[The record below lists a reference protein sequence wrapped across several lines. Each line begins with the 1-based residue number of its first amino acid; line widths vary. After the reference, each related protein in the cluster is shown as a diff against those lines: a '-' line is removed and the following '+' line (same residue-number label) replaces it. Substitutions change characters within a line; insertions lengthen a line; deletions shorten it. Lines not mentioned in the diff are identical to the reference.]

1 LDKLIEEI
9 IKINPAFKYLR
20 LNTLTY
26 FAVSGHCKIEFLYP
40 DEEPF
45 LTNAKKSF
53 AQIRKIAR
61 QLTGIETYCEFHK
74 ANASIENVLLSVQTL
89 VKSELNINNF
99 LLKNIEIQNGK
110 PKKVIV
116 NIEELYYDYAL
127 TKQLD
132 KLLEEKLS
140 DTYCA
145 DFDVQLTKIDSKVDL
160 EEILKTEP
168 IKVVKKINKRLIH
181 PISVDHLIGKQ
192 ITEPAIYIKDLN
204 LYYEQ
209 DVIICGVIKG
219 LKRATYK
226 SKKNPESDKEKV
238 YYKFSLEDFT
248 GLVNCVYFAYSSS
261 VQKADTLRDGAEII
275 LQGKVKQGKNML
287 EVIARSISYCEI
299 PKDLVEIK
307 HRNPVPEKY
316 ELIFPEDIKITEQAN
331 FLIKDEISEHIKKNI
346 YVVFDLETTGI
357 GENDR
362 ITEIAAVKII
372 DGKICQLFT
381 TLINPNM
388 KIPSDVTKLTGITNE
403 MVSMSPTFEQIAG
416 DFYKFCHNAILVG
429 HNITDFDLPFLS
441 RYSDIT
447 HYYYDE
453 HKVEDTLHIAQ
464 DKLKGKISNFK
475 LSTIAKYFNI
485 NNVMAHRAQF
495 DALTTAKVFL
505 ELSKLP

>member
-1 LDKLIEEI
+1 MEKLIEEI

-20 LNTLTY
+20 LKTLTY
-26 FAVSGHCKIEFLYP
+26 FAVTGHCKIDFLYP

-45 LTNAKKSF
+45 LTGAKKSF

-61 QLTGIETYCEFHK
+61 QLTGIETYCEFYK
-74 ANASIENVLLSVQTL
+74 ANASSEHVLLSIQSL
-89 VKSELNINNF
+89 VKSELNVNNF
-99 LLKNIEIQNGK
+99 PLKNIEIKNSK
-110 PKKVIV
+110 PKKIIV

-127 TKQLD
+127 SKQLD

-140 DTYCA
+140 DSYCA
-145 DFDVQLTKIDSKVDL
+145 DFDVSLAKIESKVDL
-160 EEILKTEP
+160 TKILKPEP

-181 PISVDHLIGKQ
+181 PISVNHLIGKE

-209 DVIICGVIKG
+209 DVVICGVIKG

-238 YYKFSLEDFT
+238 YYKFILEDFT
-248 GLVNCVYFAYSSS
+248 GQVSCVFFAHNSS
-261 VQKADTLRDGAEII
+261 VQKADTLKDGSEII
-275 LQGKVKQGKNML
+275 IQGKVKQGKNFL

-307 HRNPVPEKY
+307 HRNPVPESY
-316 ELIFPEDIKITEQAN
+316 EVIFPEDIKITEQAN
-331 FLIKDEISEHIKKNI
+331 FLIKDEIPAHIKKNT
-346 YVVFDLETTGI
+346 YVVFDLETTGM

-372 DGKICQLFT
+372 DGKISQLFT

-429 HNITDFDLPFLS
+429 HNIIEFDLPFLS

-453 HKVEDTLHIAQ
+453 HKVEDTLIIAQ
-464 DKLKGKISNFK
+464 EKLKGKLPNFK
-475 LSTIAKYFNI
+475 LSSVAKYFNI
-485 NNVMAHRAQF
+485 DNVIAHRAQF
-495 DALTTAKVFL
+495 DALTAAKVFL